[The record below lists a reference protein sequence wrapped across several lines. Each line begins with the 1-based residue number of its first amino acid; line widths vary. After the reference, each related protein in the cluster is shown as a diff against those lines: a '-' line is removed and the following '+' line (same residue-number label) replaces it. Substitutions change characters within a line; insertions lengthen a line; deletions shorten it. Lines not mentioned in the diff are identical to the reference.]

1 MKMICPRCKN
11 THSQRAP
18 GKKNDNRCIPCV
30 QKDQAA
36 YYQANKEKFR
46 GYRERARA
54 EEKKRRIEAVKQFGI
69 EIGGP
74 DDQ

>member
-11 THSQRAP
+11 THSERAP

-30 QKDQAA
+30 KKDQAA

-46 GYRERARA
+46 GYRERARI
-54 EEKKRRIEAVKQFGI
+54 EELDRQKD
-69 EIGGP
+69 GP
-74 DDQ
+74 LVGQNLRGAYGE